1 MEVNR
6 FRMLAKGR
14 KAQRGVMNRTE
25 ARFAERL
32 QARKLGGDLQAYEFE
47 SVQFRIAHAGSSKGA
62 MPAWYTPDFMV
73 IENDCTVTFIE
84 VKGAGKDD
92 NASIVRLKSVAE
104 RYPYFRFLLVKE
116 RRKRDGG
123 GFTEM
128 EM

>member
-1 MEVNR
+1 
-6 FRMLAKGR
+6 MLAKGR
-14 KAQRGVMNRTE
+14 KAQRGVMNGTE

-32 QARKLGGDLQAYEFE
+32 QARKFGGDLQAYEFE
-47 SVQFRIAHAGSSKGA
+47 AIKLQVASAGKDSKS
-62 MPAWYTPDFMV
+62 AWYTPDFMV
-73 IENDCTVTFIE
+73 LEVDCTITLIE
-84 VKGAGKDD
+84 VKGSGIDD